1 MGPGVAI
8 RREIG
13 NTRVMEFKTV
23 GRDRLAREL
32 LKLGP
37 ITASDLAESLGI
49 SAVAVRKHLDDMNE
63 KSLVESHE
71 IAPFGPAKPKGR
83 GRPARVYSLTSQGR
97 DFFENQYQS
106 LAQDAVT
113 YLATTFGDKAVKDF
127 ALFRANDMLKK
138 YSTNLKNTNDVSKKV
153 ELLAQSLSKDGF
165 AATVDQGS
173 GPTQSIQLCQ
183 HNCPIAHVAEQ
194 HSEFCDAELEVFSEL
209 LGVSVTRLST
219 IANGGNICTSLVST
233 SPKNAVSS
241 AQQHKENK

>member
-1 MGPGVAI
+1 MRSRVASF
-8 RREIG
+8 REIS

-37 ITASDLAESLGI
+37 ITASDLADSLGI
-49 SAVAVRKHLDDMNE
+49 SAVAVRKHLDDMSE
-63 KSLVESHE
+63 KSLVKSHE

-83 GRPARVYSLTSQGR
+83 GRPARVYSLTSEGR

-106 LAQDAVT
+106 LAQEAVT

-127 ALFRANDMLKK
+127 ALSRANEMLKK
-138 YSTNLKNTNDVSKKV
+138 YSLILNKAKDVTEKV
-153 ELLAQSLSKDGF
+153 EILTSALSIDGF
-165 AATVDQGS
+165 AATTDKGS
-173 GPTQSIQLCQ
+173 GPTHTIQLCQ

-194 HSEFCDAELEVFSEL
+194 HPEFCDAELDAFSQL
-209 LGVSVTRLST
+209 LGVNVTRLST

-233 SPKNAVSS
+233 LPKSAVTS
-241 AQQHKENK
+241 AQLHKEKK

>member
-1 MGPGVAI
+1 M
-8 RREIG
+8 
-13 NTRVMEFKTV
+13 VMEFKTV

-49 SAVAVRKHLDDMNE
+49 SAVAVRKHLDDMSE
-63 KSLVESHE
+63 KSLVKSHE

-83 GRPARVYSLTSQGR
+83 GRPARVYSLTSEGR

-106 LAQDAVT
+106 LAQEAVS

-127 ALFRANDMLKK
+127 ALSRANEMLKK
-138 YSTNLKNTNDVSKKV
+138 YSLILNKAKDVTEKV
-153 ELLAQSLSKDGF
+153 EILSSALSVDGF
-165 AATVDQGS
+165 AATTDKGS
-173 GPTQSIQLCQ
+173 GPTHTIQLCQ

-194 HSEFCDAELEVFSEL
+194 HPEFCDAELDAFSQL
-209 LGVSVTRLST
+209 LGVNVTRLST

-233 SPKNAVSS
+233 LPKSAVTS
-241 AQQHKENK
+241 AQLHKEKK

>member
-1 MGPGVAI
+1 MRSRVASF
-8 RREIG
+8 REIS

-37 ITASDLAESLGI
+37 ITASDLADSLGI
-49 SAVAVRKHLDDMNE
+49 SAVAVRKHLDDMSE
-63 KSLVESHE
+63 KSLVKSHE

-83 GRPARVYSLTSQGR
+83 GRPARVYSLTSEGR

-106 LAQDAVT
+106 LAQEAVT

-127 ALFRANDMLKK
+127 ALSRANEMLKK
-138 YSTNLKNTNDVSKKV
+138 YSLILNKAKDVTEKV
-153 ELLAQSLSKDGF
+153 EILSSALSVDGF
-165 AATVDQGS
+165 AATTDKGS
-173 GPTQSIQLCQ
+173 GPTHTIQLCQ

-194 HSEFCDAELEVFSEL
+194 HPEFCDAELDAFSQL
-209 LGVSVTRLST
+209 LGVNVTRLST

-233 SPKNAVSS
+233 LPKSAVTS
-241 AQQHKENK
+241 AQLHKEKK

>member
-1 MGPGVAI
+1 
-8 RREIG
+8 
-13 NTRVMEFKTV
+13 MEFKTV

-49 SAVAVRKHLDDMNE
+49 SAVAVRKHLDDMSE
-63 KSLVESHE
+63 KSLVKSHE

-83 GRPARVYSLTSQGR
+83 GRPARVYSLTSEGR

-106 LAQDAVT
+106 LAQEAVT

-127 ALFRANDMLKK
+127 ALSRANEMLKK
-138 YSTNLKNTNDVSKKV
+138 YSLILNKAKDVTEKV
-153 ELLAQSLSKDGF
+153 EILSSALSVDGF
-165 AATVDQGS
+165 AATTDKGS
-173 GPTQSIQLCQ
+173 GPTHTIQLCQ

-194 HSEFCDAELEVFSEL
+194 HPEFCDAELDAFSQL
-209 LGVSVTRLST
+209 LGVNVTRLST

-233 SPKNAVSS
+233 LPKSAVTS
-241 AQQHKENK
+241 AQLHKEKK

>member
-1 MGPGVAI
+1 MRSRVASF
-8 RREIG
+8 REIS

-37 ITASDLAESLGI
+37 ITASDLADSLGI
-49 SAVAVRKHLDDMNE
+49 SAVAVRKHLDDMSE
-63 KSLVESHE
+63 KSLVKSHE

-83 GRPARVYSLTSQGR
+83 GRPARVYSLTSEGR

-106 LAQDAVT
+106 LAQEAVS

-127 ALFRANDMLKK
+127 ALSRANEMLKK
-138 YSTNLKNTNDVSKKV
+138 YSLILNKAKDVTEKV
-153 ELLAQSLSKDGF
+153 EILSSALSVDGF
-165 AATVDQGS
+165 AATTDKGS
-173 GPTQSIQLCQ
+173 GPTHTIQLCQ

-194 HSEFCDAELEVFSEL
+194 HPEFCDAELDAFSQL
-209 LGVSVTRLST
+209 LGVNVTRLST

-233 SPKNAVSS
+233 LPKSAVTS
-241 AQQHKENK
+241 AQLHKEKK

>member
-1 MGPGVAI
+1 
-8 RREIG
+8 
-13 NTRVMEFKTV
+13 MEFKTV

-49 SAVAVRKHLDDMNE
+49 SAVAVRKHLDDMSE
-63 KSLVESHE
+63 KSLVKSHE

-83 GRPARVYSLTSQGR
+83 GRPARVYSLTSEGR

-106 LAQDAVT
+106 LAQEAVS

-127 ALFRANDMLKK
+127 ALSRANEMLKK
-138 YSTNLKNTNDVSKKV
+138 YSLILNKAKDVTEKV
-153 ELLAQSLSKDGF
+153 EILSSALSVDGF
-165 AATVDQGS
+165 AATTDKGS
-173 GPTQSIQLCQ
+173 GPTHTIQLCQ

-194 HSEFCDAELEVFSEL
+194 HPEFCDAELDAFSQL
-209 LGVSVTRLST
+209 LGVNVTRLST

-233 SPKNAVSS
+233 LPKSAVTS
-241 AQQHKENK
+241 AQLHKEKK

>member
-1 MGPGVAI
+1 MRSRVASF
-8 RREIG
+8 REIS

-37 ITASDLAESLGI
+37 ITASDLADSLGI
-49 SAVAVRKHLDDMNE
+49 SAVAVRKHLDDMSE
-63 KSLVESHE
+63 KSLVKSHE

-83 GRPARVYSLTSQGR
+83 GRPARVYSLTSEGR

-106 LAQDAVT
+106 LAQEAVS

-127 ALFRANDMLKK
+127 ALSRANEMLKK
-138 YSTNLKNTNDVSKKV
+138 YSLILNKAKDVTEKV
-153 ELLAQSLSKDGF
+153 EILSSALSVDGF
-165 AATVDQGS
+165 AATTDKGS
-173 GPTQSIQLCQ
+173 GPTHTIQLCQ

-194 HSEFCDAELEVFSEL
+194 HPEFCDAELDAFSQL
-209 LGVSVTRLST
+209 LGVNVTRLST

-233 SPKNAVSS
+233 LPKSAVSS
-241 AQQHKENK
+241 AQLHKEKK